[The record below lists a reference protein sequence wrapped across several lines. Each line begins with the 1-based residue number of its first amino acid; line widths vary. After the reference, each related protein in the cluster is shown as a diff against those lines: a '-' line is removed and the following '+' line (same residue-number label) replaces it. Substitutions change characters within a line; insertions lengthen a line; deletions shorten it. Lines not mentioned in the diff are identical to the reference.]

1 MAIIKGIY
9 IYIYNNS
16 YQLKIYAY
24 KHGLTL
30 PFIYRFAG
38 WLCQKL
44 CFPKELFYTGGNFI
58 DVL

>member
-38 WLCQKL
+38 
-44 CFPKELFYTGGNFI
+44 
-58 DVL
+58 